1 MDEEK
6 IIRKEA
12 EDFYERKLNTHN
24 SYKVID
30 DFKNLKVRLYDFYTD
45 ESKAIFLEEIEN
57 RLTHD
62 LKNHRDEKHNG
73 LASETCGYEI
83 YSEKFL
89 F

>member
-12 EDFYERKLNTHN
+12 QDFYERKLNTSN

-30 DFKNLKVRLYDFYTD
+30 DFKNLKARLYDFYTD

-57 RLTHD
+57 SLTHD
-62 LKNHRDEKHNG
+62 LKDHREK
-73 LASETCGYEI
+73 
-83 YSEKFL
+83 KP
-89 F
+89 